1 MGRRRA
7 PEYEKEQYLQLTGKS
22 EPSKWLEFLRS
33 TVEQCSQMPKRE
45 KIGDNESKKR
55 ITFFLIASFMN
66 KNYPIL
72 PIYQ

>member
-45 KIGDNESKKR
+45 KISDKVKR
-55 ITFFLIASFMN
+55 ELHFS
-66 KNYPIL
+66 
-72 PIYQ
+72 